1 MSEPALLAEHLDRQ
15 TDAVLTVWRAT
26 VTRVGDVPESEKLTY
41 AEFID
46 HVPALLDR
54 LAERLRGQ
62 PGDAGREGQKHGQYR
77 WRQGYDIAEIV
88 REFGHLRAA
97 LTRASAQFAIDH
109 GWDIPRLESAYEVIN
124 DVIAEATAESVR
136 QFQEDSQAATKSALN
151 EVKRRQ
157 KAFEDA
163 WFAARNEQAKVQ
175 TILASLPAAVWVVDA
190 QGTIIGVNNEAERLQ
205 GFPQSENVG
214 RLNVGDVGTVFR
226 PDGSPC
232 PIEEYPIVRA
242 LRGEVVT
249 QEEIIWVLKGKR
261 RIVSVN
267 AAPLKDATGA
277 LIGAVG
283 VVQDI
288 TARKHLEASL
298 ADSEARFRSI
308 AEQSPVM
315 IWRTGTDGSCN
326 YINQTYLDFLGW
338 PLDQIMG
345 DRWLETIH
353 PEDRATY
360 WETYRTAFEQ
370 HLPVE
375 STFRMLRRD
384 GQYRWITSRGT
395 PYLDASDR
403 FLGYLGSCLDITPRI
418 ELEKVLEQQR
428 ELAEESSRHK
438 SRLVSAL
445 SHDARTP
452 LNAVV
457 LAAQLLEIHFD
468 GESDAEVQECLRTIR
483 HSVHNVLDLLSD
495 LLDLSRIDA
504 GALPTEVSRFPL
516 ELVLA
521 ECFASIENQAR
532 IKGLDVRLEPGPLA
546 GVFLETDR
554 AKLKQILT
562 NLLSNALRYTERGH
576 LRLFGERLTDQIH
589 ISVEDTGVGIA
600 PSDQSRI
607 FEEFAK
613 LDHPM
618 RKPGEGTGL
627 GLAICRRLASLLRGE
642 ITLQSA
648 PGVGSTFTLV
658 LPISVLTLTPP
669 AQECPTSLE
678 SFGSGV
684 ILVAEDHLESRQT
697 LAKVLR
703 RMGYRVLEASD
714 GRDALALIE
723 QERPLAVLMDMNMPV
738 MDGIEATLALRIDA
752 RYRDLPI
759 FALTGDVSLV
769 NQHRIGE
776 VGVNGYL
783 EKPVT
788 WEALKQALSTLNAAP
803 KS

>member
-1 MSEPALLAEHLDRQ
+1 ML
-15 TDAVLTVWRAT
+15 
-26 VTRVGDVPESEKLTY
+26 G
-41 AEFID
+41 
-46 HVPALLDR
+46 
-54 LAERLRGQ
+54 
-62 PGDAGREGQKHGQYR
+62 
-77 WRQGYDIAEIV
+77 
-88 REFGHLRAA
+88 
-97 LTRASAQFAIDH
+97 
-109 GWDIPRLESAYEVIN
+109 
-124 DVIAEATAESVR
+124 EATAESVR
-136 QFQEDSQAATKSALN
+136 QFQEDSQAATESALN

-157 KAFEDA
+157 EAFEDA

-214 RLNVGDVGTVFR
+214 RLNVGDVGPVFR

-232 PIEEYPIVRA
+232 PIAEYPIVRA

-249 QEEIIWVLKGKR
+249 QEENIWVLKGKR

-267 AAPLKDATGA
+267 AAPLKDSHGA

-315 IWRTGTDGSCN
+315 IWRTGVDGFCN

-338 PLDQIMG
+338 PARSDPRGSLAGNHPSGRPRDVPG
-345 DRWLETIH
+345 DVSHGI
-353 PEDRATY
+353 
-360 WETYRTAFEQ
+360 RTT
-370 HLPVE
+370 P
-375 STFRMLRRD
+375 SLRVHVPDAAPD
-384 GQYRWITSRGT
+384 GQYRWITSSGT
-395 PYLDASDR
+395 PYFDAEGR

-468 GESDAEVQECLRTIR
+468 GEADAEVQECLRTIR
-483 HSVHNVLDLLSD
+483 HSVRNVLDLLSD

-516 ELVLA
+516 ELVPGGVLREHRKPGA
-521 ECFASIENQAR
+521 HQGAR
-532 IKGLDVRLEPGPLA
+532 RPPGA
-546 GVFLETDR
+546 GRPGRGDLETDR

-576 LRLFGERLTDQIH
+576 IRLFGERPDR
-589 ISVEDTGVGIA
+589 A
-600 PSDQSRI
+600 RSRFRWQTPAWASPRATRAGSSRNSPRSI
-607 FEEFAK
+607 I
-613 LDHPM
+613 
-618 RKPGEGTGL
+618 PG
-627 GLAICRRLASLLRGE
+627 AN
-642 ITLQSA
+642 
-648 PGVGSTFTLV
+648 PG
-658 LPISVLTLTPP
+658 
-669 AQECPTSLE
+669 
-678 SFGSGV
+678 
-684 ILVAEDHLESRQT
+684 
-697 LAKVLR
+697 
-703 RMGYRVLEASD
+703 RVRA
-714 GRDALALIE
+714 
-723 QERPLAVLMDMNMPV
+723 
-738 MDGIEATLALRIDA
+738 
-752 RYRDLPI
+752 
-759 FALTGDVSLV
+759 
-769 NQHRIGE
+769 
-776 VGVNGYL
+776 
-783 EKPVT
+783 
-788 WEALKQALSTLNAAP
+788 
-803 KS
+803 